1 MTNNIQIQITK
12 PFGPSIAKVK
22 MPLELI
28 NKLNNYIDSVIDN
41 ETKYKNLDYGNKL
54 AGNVK
59 QEFKLENDFVEE
71 SRFLEFLLLST
82 KNWIK
87 LSGLPE
93 IKKFELLSSWA
104 VRQFKNEYNPVH
116 THSGHVSGVGY
127 LKVPNNLGAT
137 VQDNKKVNP
146 NGTLELM
153 LAYGVSETNF
163 VLAKFLFLTIV
174 LVLMIVGSLPAVVSL
189 LIFSEPDLGPILGGY
204 LGLTLLGLA
213 FFSIGLLSSVIS
225 KFQIVSAVIAWF
237 LLLLLWFVD
246 YFSVFAEGWLRE
258 LVIKLSFSSN
268 YIDLIRGIF
277 DLSSCI
283 YFLSICVVSILFC
296 LKILTFRRKIGRII
310 A

>member
-1 MTNNIQIQITK
+1 MTDNIQIQITK

-28 NKLNNYIDSVIDN
+28 NKLNNYIDDVISD

-127 LKVPNNLGAT
+127 LKVPNDLGST
-137 VQDNKKVNP
+137 VQNNKKINP
-146 NGTLELM
+146 NGTLELIH
-153 LAYGVSETNF
+153 G
-163 VLAKFLFLTIV
+163 AK
-174 LVLMIVGSLPAVVSL
+174 M
-189 LIFSEPDLGPILGGY
+189 
-204 LGLTLLGLA
+204 
-213 FFSIGLLSSVIS
+213 
-225 KFQIVSAVIAWF
+225 
-237 LLLLLWFVD
+237 
-246 YFSVFAEGWLRE
+246 
-258 LVIKLSFSSN
+258 
-268 YIDLIRGIF
+268 
-277 DLSSCI
+277 
-283 YFLSICVVSILFC
+283 FLSNSTFKITPKVGDFYFFPNYMMHSVYPFTNSNEERRSVSFNARVDEQIYDSYA
-296 LKILTFRRKIGRII
+296 K
-310 A
+310 